1 MKDPSRR
8 HARLDA
14 IAPWRRREHARK
26 TGDKC
31 ERRQFNGGKKSAT
44 VDDRDKLERKQYEK
58 DLRTDI

>member
-31 ERRQFNGGKKSAT
+31 E
-44 VDDRDKLERKQYEK
+44 QYEK